1 MWYNYFEKGF
11 EPHIGMWS
19 GTVESQWKW
28 SNLRAGKKKKTSSLD
43 HWKVAR
49 FHSRNVCVMYL
60 EMNLLGSHMH

>member
-28 SNLRAGKKKKTSSLD
+28 SNLRAGKKKKDEFFGPLKSS
-43 HWKVAR
+43 KTP
-49 FHSRNVCVMYL
+49 F
-60 EMNLLGSHMH
+60 